1 MPGMEPYPP
10 PAPQPYQPPRRT
22 PLLPMMVA
30 AIVGVLI
37 YRYVFLSGTPAL
49 DPRPVTARGDLAAD
63 EKANIELF
71 KASAP
76 SVVYIT
82 TAVQRLNLWTR
93 NVQEI
98 PQGTGSGFV
107 WDDAGHIVTNFHVV
121 QNASAAQVTLWDH
134 SNYPATLVGIA
145 PDNDLAVLRINA
157 PRTKLRPI
165 PIGTSEDLQVGQR
178 TYAIGN
184 PFGLD
189 QTLTTGVVSALGR
202 TIQSVS
208 GQPIDD
214 VIQTDAAINPG
225 NSGGPLLDS
234 AGRLIGVNTAIYSPS
249 GAYAGIGFAVPVES
263 VNRVVPQLIRNGRI
277 VSPQLGIVTD
287 DRLGRQLTSR
297 MGVDGV
303 LILGIRPNSPAAAA
317 DLRGTQRTRDGYIP
331 GDVITHVGDRKVKTI
346 DDVRAALQKYNPGDT
361 VTLTI
366 LREGQTMKVQ
376 VKLQ

>member
-22 PLLPMMVA
+22 PLLPMIVA

-331 GDVITHVGDRKVKTI
+331 GDVITQVGDRKVKTT

-366 LREGQTMKVQ
+366 LREGQSMKVQ